1 MWQKIKLYHY
11 PPLSSLDMCNAIQL
25 QKDIRENYAEARAGD
40 RVGFFVAPRACPSS
54 TGGTSDAI
62 SEGSK
67 RQPGRPAARIAQSP
81 DSGNGIWHP
90 LNPRLRNH
98 CKFIVV
104 YNEPNSALAKVAVH
118 GKCCTANAAR
128 TISRATLGYHIS
140 GLAISPLYTIG
151 PLADNSTLRCAG
163 RDAGGAD

>member
-104 YNEPNSALAKVAVH
+104 YNEPNSAPAKVAVH
-118 GKCCTANAAR
+118 GKCCTDNQPGHLP
-128 TISRATLGYHIS
+128 IYIS
-140 GLAISPLYTIG
+140 GLAISPLYAIG

>member
-1 MWQKIKLYHY
+1 MPFQKGQSGN
-11 PPLSSLDMCNAIQL
+11 PA
-25 QKDIRENYAEARAGD
+25 
-40 RVGFFVAPRACPSS
+40 
-54 TGGTSDAI
+54 
-62 SEGSK
+62 
-67 RQPGRPAARIAQSP
+67 GRPAARTRNRPRARGQGAP

-104 YNEPNSALAKVAVH
+104 YNEPNSAPAKVAVH
-118 GKCCTANAAR
+118 GKCCTDNQPGHLP
-128 TISRATLGYHIS
+128 IYIS
-140 GLAISPLYTIG
+140 GLAISPLYAIG